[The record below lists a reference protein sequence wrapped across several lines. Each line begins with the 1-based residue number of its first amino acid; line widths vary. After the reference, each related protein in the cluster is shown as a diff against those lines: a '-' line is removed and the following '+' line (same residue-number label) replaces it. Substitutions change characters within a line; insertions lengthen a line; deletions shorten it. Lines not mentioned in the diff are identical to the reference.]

1 MGRTVRPP
9 AGDPEPERLFYE
21 PGASWYWVLL
31 GPFSAAAMV
40 LIEMRTG
47 AGVSLLVPAIFLVL
61 VSAFLAVQIT
71 AARMH
76 VSVELTADALREGT
90 ETILVREIVAIYPE
104 AKNPKASS
112 DDELEK
118 WQSARALGELY
129 GVPRGRVGIGLK
141 LTGGRTAQA
150 WARHHRLLRDV
161 LTPLVQ
167 ERVDDEPESPW

>member
-1 MGRTVRPP
+1 VR
-9 AGDPEPERLFYE
+9 DPESTRLFYE

-31 GPFSAAAMV
+31 GPFSAASLI
-40 LIEMRTG
+40 LIEMWSG

-61 VSAFLAVQIT
+61 VSAFVAVQIT

-76 VSVELTADALREGT
+76 VSVELTEDALREGT
-90 ETILVREIVAIYPE
+90 ETILIREIVKIYPE
-104 AKNPKASS
+104 AKSPRAGS
-112 DDELEK
+112 DADLET
-118 WQSARALGELY
+118 WQSARALGELF

-141 LTGGRTAQA
+141 LTGGHTAQA

-167 ERVDDEPESPW
+167 ERVEPAADEHDEPWRS